1 MLNSFS
7 DDENDDSLEDTESST
22 STLNHGQTFDK
33 TNVPE
38 FSISL
43 PADHDHSQFGL
54 LPMIKGAGETGSV
67 LEYLPSSG
75 ETAATD
81 DDAADKYW
89 KSDHHKF
96 EWPDLDVQQR
106 APLSWHALGLPVQD
120 SFVSKGIV
128 AWLHTNLNLYTCTG
142 I

>member
-7 DDENDDSLEDTESST
+7 DDKNDDSLEEKESST
-22 STLNHGQTFDK
+22 STLNHGQTFDE

-38 FSISL
+38 FS
-43 PADHDHSQFGL
+43 DHDHSQFGL
-54 LPMIKGAGETGSV
+54 LPMIKGAGETRGF
-67 LEYLPSSG
+67 LESLLSSG

-128 AWLHTNLNLYTCTG
+128 AWLHANLNLYTCTG